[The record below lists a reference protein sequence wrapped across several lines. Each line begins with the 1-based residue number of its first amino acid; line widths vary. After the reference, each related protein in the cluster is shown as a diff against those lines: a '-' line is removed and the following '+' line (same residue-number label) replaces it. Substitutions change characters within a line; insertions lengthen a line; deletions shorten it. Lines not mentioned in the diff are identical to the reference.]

1 MIFDKNG
8 LVIEEFDN
16 ETQAS
21 SLIVEC
27 AIMDAYSNEELEGIL
42 ENTYDIGKAVNEQ
55 YIEERTIVRLDK
67 AAKKSKAEKMAVFQ
81 IAKQKGDKD
90 FKKLLTV
97 WKLERFLENKLEK
110 RYAAQAKTL
119 AKETLKK
126 AKQTKSKTVGKA
138 VQKANNLLM
147 NNKK

>member
-8 LVIEEFDN
+8 LVIDEFDN

-21 SLIVEC
+21 ALIVEC

-97 WKLERFLENKLEK
+97 WKLEK

>member
-8 LVIEEFDN
+8 LVIDEFDN
-16 ETQAS
+16 EAQAS
-21 SLIVEC
+21 ALIIEC

-97 WKLERFLENKLEK
+97 WKLERFLESKLEK
-110 RYAAQAKTL
+110 RYAAQAKSL